1 MELIYVNAWNCRAT
15 IVTTDGELNE
25 DSMSEKQREAIE
37 ALKEYIIYSVN
48 QGALNWSGEYYPD
61 DLAVEIFEEILRGN
75 CEAIQRIGDIS
86 DREITEKAREMIS
99 ELREH
104 ELLEISDTGLQCSEF
119 CHGYHNK
126 RYLTRINGEL
136 KVVDDGYGH
145 HAMFSTPRGVVASLG
160 ISISDLTEGEA
171 LKELSEHIR
180 AIADKYDYTKAEFES
195 IEDLRLPCELRK
207 CERCNQF
214 YYFEHYCEEEGE

>member
-25 DSMSEKQREAIE
+25 DELSEEQREAIE
-37 ALKEYIIYSVN
+37 EVKNYIIYTVN
-48 QGALNWSGEYYPD
+48 RGALNISGQYYPND
-61 DLAVEIFEEILRGN
+61 TAEKIFEEILRGN
-75 CEAIQRIGDIS
+75 CEAIKGIRAITETD
-86 DREITEKAREMIS
+86 ITEKARQLIS

-104 ELLEISDTGLQCSEF
+104 ELIEISDTGLQCSEF

-136 KVVDDGYGH
+136 RVVDDGYGH
-145 HAMFSTPRGVVASLG
+145 HVMFSSPRGVIASLG
-160 ISISDLTEGEA
+160 ISISDITEGEA

-180 AIADKYDYTKAEFES
+180 AIADKYDYTKAELES
-195 IEDLRLPCELRK
+195 IDLQQPFELRK
-207 CERCNQF
+207 CERCNQL
-214 YYFEHYCEEEGE
+214 YFDFDEHCENEGE